1 MNGRLRKEI
10 CWSDT
15 NLKDWPNFLLPSL
28 TLSPILVNNYCA
40 PTSLA
45 SGRRAVLVMASQSAS
60 SAGEISIAPG
70 SIAGNLGNGSHMRS
84 MGLNDDH
91 MRGRSSQ
98 GSDQSRSSVSPN
110 RSSTQ
115 GPFNSTPS
123 SSHNPRIKKT
133 LADTIAT
140 HQGVA
145 PPRKRKRVHYS
156 CAECHRRKHRC
167 DRNIPCQP
175 CLDRN
180 LGDTC
185 RPFSEGDEFGDERD
199 RIKRLEDLVEG
210 LARAH
215 ASLSSEMKA
224 LKQGHLNEAGAEKV
238 DTLEEDLPE
247 ESGTESREE
256 MKAERKKTIHTAID
270 LEREELRKVGLL
282 SDDPGH
288 TSAYGGAGEE
298 MMATNNS
305 LDGGLTRE
313 GDSFYGALA
322 LPSVS
327 RGTIETEIH
336 GERLELSANI
346 PLRSAS
352 VKVHR
357 LIQEGGAP
365 SNVIEELM
373 GCLPLRET
381 SDAMLDWYFCD
392 INDTRLPLHER
403 TFRSSYEEIM
413 QWRWGNL
420 RNEEGDDGAR
430 HIPFLSFLFV
440 ILAIAKRSEPEDRC
454 TDEESRRG
462 SLFFLHCA
470 RRSMAIASAVRA
482 DHIDVLLAALFGAR
496 LLITL
501 RQSAESWSLLGV
513 AIRAA
518 QAIGLHRDGTKLGL
532 DAVTT
537 ERRRRLWALIYYLD
551 RTTSMLLGRPQA
563 IDDRTSD
570 CLPPCDIDIDVL
582 PRMGPAPT
590 PEPFPPLVPPTTEA
604 LQRPPGVYRFIAIR
618 HELAKLTGRVVEHFQ
633 DLSKPRDYADVLGI
647 DHDLQLFYSAIPPP
661 YLLKALRGEQA
672 DRSFDDICPW
682 LPIHRYL
689 LNLEYHYVRTTLHRP
704 YLLRS
709 ERYRQSREAA
719 FASAKA
725 DRLIRKEYKK
735 EVKWPTN
742 RARNAH
748 LGGVYR
754 LFSSTLIAGI
764 ELLLDPNS
772 SNAAELHE
780 TLDDFLNSADKAADP
795 SQCTK
800 RELAIIKIFKA
811 KAIDP
816 TWCAATATGGKGI
829 KRGET
834 SRNRQS
840 FQVKRVEDVMKG
852 VKEAKETAASQ
863 LSESNELAQT
873 LLDRLGG
880 LETFGMLNQSQ
891 SPSSST
897 STPHELGSTT
907 MGMNVGLLPTSST
920 LEDDGLVEGQNGG
933 TGYNMT
939 NLDSLFDPTIGFEG
953 QETDW
958 STFANANS
966 ASTDNLWNAD
976 AVNGQSAAG
985 DDSKEAG
992 GFDGW
997 KVLVDSIVNK

>member
-1 MNGRLRKEI
+1 MAPVEAPHSR
-10 CWSDT
+10 
-15 NLKDWPNFLLPSL
+15 PS
-28 TLSPILVNNYCA
+28 T
-40 PTSLA
+40 
-45 SGRRAVLVMASQSAS
+45 
-60 SAGEISIAPG
+60 GEITIAPG
-70 SIAGNLGNGSHMRS
+70 SIASNVDGNGSHMPFARS
-84 MGLNDDH
+84 MGMNEP

-98 GSDQSRSSVSPN
+98 GSDRSQSSVSPS
-110 RSSTQ
+110 RTSTQ
-115 GPFNSTPS
+115 GPANSTPS
-123 SSHNPRIKKT
+123 STHNPRIKKT

-224 LKQGHLNEAGAEKV
+224 FKQGRVSNVDVDKAGISEG
-238 DTLEEDLPE
+238 DLPE
-247 ESGTESREE
+247 ESGTESRED
-256 MKAERKKTIHTAID
+256 MKAERKKSVHTALD
-270 LEREELRKVGLL
+270 LEREELRKGSLL

-288 TSAYGGAGEE
+288 ANAYGGSGED
-298 MMATNNS
+298 MMAANNS
-305 LDGGLTRE
+305 LEGGLTRE

-373 GCLPLRET
+373 GCLPSREI
-381 SDAMLDWYFCD
+381 SDAMLEWYFRD

-403 TFRSSYEEIM
+403 TFRASYEEIM

-563 IDDRTSD
+563 IDDKTSD
-570 CLPPCDIDIDVL
+570 CLPPCDVDIDVL

-590 PEPFPPLVPPTTEA
+590 PEPFPPLVPPTVES

-633 DLSKPRDYADVLGI
+633 DLSKPRNYADVLRI
-647 DHDLQLFYSAIPPP
+647 DHDLQLFYAAIPPP

-672 DRSFDDICPW
+672 DRSFDSICPW

-689 LNLEYHYVRTTLHRP
+689 LNLEYHYVRITLHRP

-780 TLDDFLNSADKAADP
+780 TLDDFLSSSDKAADP

-816 TWCAATATGGKGI
+816 TWCAATATGGKGV
-829 KRGET
+829 KKGGAAGKH
-834 SRNRQS
+834 RQS
-840 FQVKRVEDVMKG
+840 LQAKRVEDVMKDAT
-852 VKEAKETAASQ
+852 EAKEKAPSH

-897 STPHELGSTT
+897 STSHELGSTT
-907 MGMNVGLLPTSST
+907 MGLNVGLVPTFST
-920 LEDDGLVEGQNGG
+920 FEGDGLTGGQIGG
-933 TGYNMT
+933 TAYSMS
-939 NLDSLFDPTIGFEG
+939 NLDGLFDPNIGFEG

-958 STFANANS
+958 SSFADAANS
-966 ASTDNLWNAD
+966 GSTDTLWNAD
-976 AVNGQSAAG
+976 AVNGESTATG
-985 DDSKEAG
+985 DAKEAG